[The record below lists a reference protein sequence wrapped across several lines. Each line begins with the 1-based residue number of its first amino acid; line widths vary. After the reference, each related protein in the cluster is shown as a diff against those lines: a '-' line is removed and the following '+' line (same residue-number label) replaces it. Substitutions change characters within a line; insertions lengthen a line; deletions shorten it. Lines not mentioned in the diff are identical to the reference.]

1 MKILLVEDASDL
13 ALSVQHYF
21 QNENYICE
29 IASTFEQA
37 REKVIIFDYDIII
50 LDIMLPD
57 GNGINFLKILKKEKE
72 YIPVIIASAKNS
84 LDFKL
89 SGLDEGADD
98 YITKPFALAELH
110 SRIKAVLR
118 RHNKT
123 IQTNLLSYNEIEVN
137 LDSFETKVNNISII
151 LTKKETNMLVFFI
164 QNQNRIVSRQ
174 TIANHLW
181 GDYTDN
187 LDNFDFV
194 YQHMKNL
201 RKKITEAGGADY
213 INTVYGLG
221 YKFGE
226 NDKTKS

>member
-13 ALSVQHYF
+13 AQSVQQYL

-29 IASTFEQA
+29 IALSFEQA
-37 REKVIIFDYDIII
+37 REKVILFDYDIII

-57 GNGINFLKILKKEKE
+57 GNGINFLKILKKEKD

-123 IQTNLLSYNEIEVN
+123 IQSNLLIYNEIEIN
-137 LDSFETKVNNISII
+137 LDSYETKVNNTAII

-221 YKFGE
+221 YKFG
-226 NDKTKS
+226 

>member
-226 NDKTKS
+226 NDKVKS